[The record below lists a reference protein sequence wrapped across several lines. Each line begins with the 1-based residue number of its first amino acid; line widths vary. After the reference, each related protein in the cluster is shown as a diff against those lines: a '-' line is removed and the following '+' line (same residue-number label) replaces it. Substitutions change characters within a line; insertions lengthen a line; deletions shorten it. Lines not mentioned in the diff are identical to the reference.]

1 MNLIESKEMNWLID
15 HLDTLLID
23 TLTVHYQSVSNSFQL
38 NWIRMIFR
46 DRIEFEIA
54 WTVNRYIVYMDTNG
68 DTQGNYTLI
77 GQQPYEKH
85 QEHGLYPVGLFHI
98 PKTNTSIPVLQPNIL
113 PIKPQLCRLFVS

>member
-1 MNLIESKEMNWLID
+1 MNLIESKEMNWLTD

-54 WTVNRYIVYMDTNG
+54 
-68 DTQGNYTLI
+68 
-77 GQQPYEKH
+77 
-85 QEHGLYPVGLFHI
+85 
-98 PKTNTSIPVLQPNIL
+98 
-113 PIKPQLCRLFVS
+113 